1 MLLYY
6 IKKSQ
11 LGVKLLVLLLILTG
25 FCRESK
31 WLSGLRGRKVAAA
44 AVLQSRC
51 FFPYSTP
58 KESF

>member
-11 LGVKLLVLLLILTG
+11 LGVELLVLLLILTG
-25 FCRESK
+25 FCNSK

>member
-11 LGVKLLVLLLILTG
+11 LGVELLVLLLILTV
-25 FCRESK
+25 FCNSK

>member
-44 AVLQSRC
+44 AVL
-51 FFPYSTP
+51 
-58 KESF
+58 